1 MIKMNTHSDIYTH
14 THIHRHT
21 HTLTHA
27 QPHTQAH
34 TPKHTYTEKHTPHCS
49 MANGLRVLVIREDF
63 VVKILAH

>member
-14 THIHRHT
+14 TYT
-21 HTLTHA
+21 HTRIPSHTGTHS
-27 QPHTQAH
+27 QTHVH
-34 TPKHTYTEKHTPHCS
+34 KHTPHCS